1 MTLVDI
7 ISNGGLLC
15 DGDWIEKKDQDVRGK
30 VRLIQLA
37 DIGDGE
43 FKDTSSKYI
52 TLETAERLHC
62 TFLEKGD
69 ILIARLPEPLGRACI
84 FPLEGAYI
92 TAVDIAIL
100 RIKDISINP
109 QYIMYLINSSTF
121 RSQIKQYE
129 SGTTRKRI
137 SRKNLEKIEFSL
149 PNLEIQNRIVA
160 RIEELFSEL
169 DKAVGTLKTTKEQL
183 EVYRQAVL
191 VDIFSQEH
199 PLRQLKEIS
208 VALSGFAFKSKNYT
222 PDGKYTVIKIGNV
235 KDGYLDFSR
244 DKTRTNEVTDRILQ
258 KYLLKQGDCL
268 ITLTGT
274 RGKRDYGFVSM
285 IERQTDYL
293 LNQRVAALRFDT
305 MIALPE
311 FFRYYLSSLNYR
323 NQFFKYETGNVGQGN
338 VGIKALCEPAV
349 PCPPLD
355 TQKKIVDQISDRLSV
370 CDSIEKTV
378 DTALAQADAMR
389 QSILKQAFEG
399 TL

>member
-1 MTLVDI
+1 M
-7 ISNGGLLC
+7 N
-15 DGDWIEKKDQDVRGK
+15 WKK
-30 VRLIQLA
+30 
-37 DIGDGE
+37 
-43 FKDTSSKYI
+43 
-52 TLETAERLHC
+52 
-62 TFLEKGD
+62 
-69 ILIARLPEPLGRACI
+69 EPLGKICK
-84 FPLEGAYI
+84 
-92 TAVDIAIL
+92 T
-100 RIKDISINP
+100 
-109 QYIMYLINSSTF
+109 T
-121 RSQIKQYE
+121 
-129 SGTTRKRI
+129 SGGTP
-137 SRKNLEKIEFSL
+137 SRKNQSYYQNGTIPWVKSGELENNIITTSEEFITEEGLLNSSAKIFPAGTLLIALYWATIGKLAFLGIDAATNQAVCGIFQNENVSL
-149 PNLEIQNRIVA
+149 KYLYYYLLFQRPNLIKQGVGGAQPNISQTILKKLEISYPDSITEQQRIVA

>member
-1 MTLVDI
+1 M
-7 ISNGGLLC
+7 N
-15 DGDWIEKKDQDVRGK
+15 WKK
-30 VRLIQLA
+30 
-37 DIGDGE
+37 
-43 FKDTSSKYI
+43 
-52 TLETAERLHC
+52 
-62 TFLEKGD
+62 
-69 ILIARLPEPLGRACI
+69 EPLGKICK
-84 FPLEGAYI
+84 
-92 TAVDIAIL
+92 T
-100 RIKDISINP
+100 
-109 QYIMYLINSSTF
+109 T
-121 RSQIKQYE
+121 
-129 SGTTRKRI
+129 SGGTP
-137 SRKNLEKIEFSL
+137 SRKNQSYYQNGTIPWVKSGELENNIITTSEEFITEEGLLNSSAKIFPAGTLLIALYGATIGKLAFLGIDAATNQAVCGIFQNENVSL
-149 PNLEIQNRIVA
+149 KYLYYYLLFQRPNLIKQGVGGAQPNISQTILKKLEISYPDSITEQQRIVA

-274 RGKRDYGFVSM
+274 RRKRDYGFVSM

>member
-1 MTLVDI
+1 M
-7 ISNGGLLC
+7 N
-15 DGDWIEKKDQDVRGK
+15 WKK
-30 VRLIQLA
+30 
-37 DIGDGE
+37 
-43 FKDTSSKYI
+43 
-52 TLETAERLHC
+52 
-62 TFLEKGD
+62 
-69 ILIARLPEPLGRACI
+69 EPLGKICK
-84 FPLEGAYI
+84 
-92 TAVDIAIL
+92 T
-100 RIKDISINP
+100 
-109 QYIMYLINSSTF
+109 T
-121 RSQIKQYE
+121 
-129 SGTTRKRI
+129 SGGTP
-137 SRKNLEKIEFSL
+137 SRKNQSYYQNGTIPWVKSGELENNIITTSEEFITEEGLLNSSAKIFPAGTLLIALYGATIGKLAFLGIDAATNQAVCGIFQNENVSL
-149 PNLEIQNRIVA
+149 KYLYYYLLFQRPNLIKQGVGGAQPNISQTILKKLEISYPDSITEQQRIVA

-191 VDIFSQEH
+191 VDIVSQEH

>member
-1 MTLVDI
+1 MQSVKLGSI
-7 ISNGGLLC
+7 I
-15 DGDWIEKKDQDVRGK
+15 
-30 VRLIQLA
+30 
-37 DIGDGE
+37 
-43 FKDTSSKYI
+43 
-52 TLETAERLHC
+52 H
-62 TFLEKGD
+62 LEKGKKAIKLSSVAQNGWLPYVD
-69 ILIARLPEPLGRACI
+69 IHTFETKAVANFTDGEKCLPCKNGEILIVCDGSRSGLVGKAIDGYVGSTLAKISAEGVIPEYLFYYLQEKYPKLNTQKKGTGTPHLNQALLKDEIINIPSVDEQFRTV
-84 FPLEGAYI
+84 AYI
-92 TAVDIAIL
+92 D
-100 RIKDISINP
+100 
-109 QYIMYLINSSTF
+109 
-121 RSQIKQYE
+121 
-129 SGTTRKRI
+129 
-137 SRKNLEKIEFSL
+137 
-149 PNLEIQNRIVA
+149 EIF
-160 RIEELFSEL
+160 LEL
-169 DKAVGTLKTTKEQL
+169 DKVVDTLKTTKEQL

-355 TQKKIVDQISDRLSV
+355 TQKKIVGQISDRLSV

-389 QSILKQAFEG
+389 QSILKQAFEE
-399 TL
+399 

>member
-1 MTLVDI
+1 MYNYIPL
-7 ISNGGLLC
+7 
-15 DGDWIEKKDQDVRGK
+15 EQA
-30 VRLIQLA
+30 A
-37 DIGDGE
+37 DILDSYRKPVNSKERLNLIKGKPLDELFPYYGATGQVGWIDSFLTDGE
-43 FKDTSSKYI
+43 YI
-52 TLETAERLHC
+52 LLGEDGAPFLNPYAE
-62 TFLEKGD
+62 K
-69 ILIARLPEPLGRACI
+69 
-84 FPLEGAYI
+84 AYI
-92 TAVDIAIL
+92 IYGKTWVNNHAHIL
-100 RIKDISINP
+100 RSKTNNEFLC
-109 QYIMYLINSSTF
+109 YYLNYF
-121 RSQIKQYE
+121 NYKNYV
-129 SGTTRKRI
+129 SGTTRLKLTQAQM
-137 SRKNLEKIEFSL
+137 RKIPI
-149 PNLEIQNRIVA
+149 PNIPSDEQSRIVA
-160 RIEELFSEL
+160 HIEELFSEL
-169 DKAVGTLKTTKEQL
+169 DKAVGTLKTIKEQL
-183 EVYRQAVL
+183 DVYRQAVL

-389 QSILKQAFEG
+389 QSILKQAFEEG
-399 TL
+399 IV

>member
-1 MTLVDI
+1 M
-7 ISNGGLLC
+7 N
-15 DGDWIEKKDQDVRGK
+15 WKK
-30 VRLIQLA
+30 
-37 DIGDGE
+37 
-43 FKDTSSKYI
+43 
-52 TLETAERLHC
+52 
-62 TFLEKGD
+62 
-69 ILIARLPEPLGRACI
+69 EPLGKICK
-84 FPLEGAYI
+84 
-92 TAVDIAIL
+92 T
-100 RIKDISINP
+100 
-109 QYIMYLINSSTF
+109 T
-121 RSQIKQYE
+121 
-129 SGTTRKRI
+129 SGGTP
-137 SRKNLEKIEFSL
+137 SRKNQSYYQNGTIPWVKSGELENNIITTSEEFITEEGLLNSSAKIFPAGTLLIALYGATIGKLAFLGIDAATNQAVCGIFQNENVSL
-149 PNLEIQNRIVA
+149 KYLYYYLLFQRPNLIKQGVGGAQPNISQTILKKLEISYPDSITEQQRIVA

-378 DTALAQADAMR
+378 DTCLLYTSPSPRDRTRSRMPSSA
-389 QSILKQAFEG
+389 
-399 TL
+399 

>member
-1 MTLVDI
+1 MNYRKAKLSDI
-7 ISNGGLLC
+7 GKIVSGATPKTKDPDNY
-15 DGDWIEKKDQDVRGK
+15 DGDIAWITP
-30 VRLIQLA
+30 A
-37 DIGDGE
+37 DL
-43 FKDTSSKYI
+43 SKYNKKYISHGARSI
-52 TLETAERLHC
+52 TQKGYDSCSTQLMPKGTVLFSSRAPIGYVAIAENALC
-62 TFLEKGD
+62 TNQGFKSIIPGNDIDSEFLYYQLKYLKKEIQEKG
-69 ILIARLPEPLGRACI
+69 
-84 FPLEGAYI
+84 
-92 TAVDIAIL
+92 
-100 RIKDISINP
+100 
-109 QYIMYLINSSTF
+109 
-121 RSQIKQYE
+121 
-129 SGTTRKRI
+129 SGTTFKEI
-137 SRKNLEKIEFSL
+137 SAKTLGEVFVAVPPLDEQS
-149 PNLEIQNRIVA
+149 RIVA

-169 DKAVGTLKTTKEQL
+169 DKAVDTLKTTKEQL

-191 VDIFSQEH
+191 VDIFSQEY

-244 DKTRTNEVTDRILQ
+244 DKTRTNEVTDKILQ

-389 QSILKQAFEG
+389 QSILKQAFEEKD
-399 TL
+399 

>member
-1 MTLVDI
+1 MQYTEYELGELLPFEQPTAYIVKSIDYSDAYATPVLTAGKSFILGKTNETDGIFDQLPVIIFDDFTTATQFVNFRFKVKSSAMKILHINTDLVI
-7 ISNGGLLC
+7 P
-15 DGDWIEKKDQDVRGK
+15 
-30 VRLIQLA
+30 
-37 DIGDGE
+37 
-43 FKDTSSKYI
+43 KYI
-52 TLETAERLHC
+52 FYRLQIIQFDHS
-62 TFLEKGD
+62 THKRYW
-69 ILIARLPEPLGRACI
+69 IQSYSKIKVLIPPLDEQ
-84 FPLEGAYI
+84 F
-92 TAVDIAIL
+92 
-100 RIKDISINP
+100 
-109 QYIMYLINSSTF
+109 
-121 RSQIKQYE
+121 
-129 SGTTRKRI
+129 
-137 SRKNLEKIEFSL
+137 
-149 PNLEIQNRIVA
+149 RIVA
-160 RIEELFSEL
+160 HIEELFSEL
-169 DKAVGTLKTTKEQL
+169 DKAVDTLKTTKEQL

-191 VDIFSQEH
+191 VDIFSQEY

-244 DKTRTNEVTDRILQ
+244 DKTRTNEVTDKILQ

-355 TQKKIVDQISDRLSV
+355 TQKNIVDQISDRLSV

-399 TL
+399 

>member
-1 MTLVDI
+1 M
-7 ISNGGLLC
+7 N
-15 DGDWIEKKDQDVRGK
+15 WKK
-30 VRLIQLA
+30 
-37 DIGDGE
+37 
-43 FKDTSSKYI
+43 
-52 TLETAERLHC
+52 
-62 TFLEKGD
+62 
-69 ILIARLPEPLGRACI
+69 EPLGKICK
-84 FPLEGAYI
+84 
-92 TAVDIAIL
+92 T
-100 RIKDISINP
+100 
-109 QYIMYLINSSTF
+109 T
-121 RSQIKQYE
+121 
-129 SGTTRKRI
+129 SGGTP
-137 SRKNLEKIEFSL
+137 SRKNQSYYQNGTIPWVKSGELENNIITTSEEFITEEGLLNSSAKIFPAGTLLIALYGATIGKLAFLGIDAATNQAVCGIFQNENVSL
-149 PNLEIQNRIVA
+149 KYLYYYLLFQRPNLIKQGVGGAQPNISQTILKKLEISYPDSITEQQRIVA

-183 EVYRQAVL
+183 EIYRQAVL

>member
-1 MTLVDI
+1 MQSVKLGSI
-7 ISNGGLLC
+7 I
-15 DGDWIEKKDQDVRGK
+15 
-30 VRLIQLA
+30 
-37 DIGDGE
+37 
-43 FKDTSSKYI
+43 
-52 TLETAERLHC
+52 H
-62 TFLEKGD
+62 LEKGKKAIKLSSVAQNGWLPYVD
-69 ILIARLPEPLGRACI
+69 IHTFETKAVANFTDGEKCLPCKNGEILIVCDGSRSGLVGKAIDGYVGSTLAKISAEGVIPEYLFYYLQEKYPKLNTQKKGTGTPHLNQALLKDEI
-84 FPLEGAYI
+84 INIPSVDEQFHTVAYI
-92 TAVDIAIL
+92 D
-100 RIKDISINP
+100 
-109 QYIMYLINSSTF
+109 
-121 RSQIKQYE
+121 
-129 SGTTRKRI
+129 
-137 SRKNLEKIEFSL
+137 
-149 PNLEIQNRIVA
+149 EIF
-160 RIEELFSEL
+160 LEL
-169 DKAVGTLKTTKEQL
+169 DKIVDTLKTTKEQL

-191 VDIFSQEH
+191 VDIFSQEY

-244 DKTRTNEVTDRILQ
+244 DKTRTNEVTDKILQ

-370 CDSIEKTV
+370 CDSIEKKV

-389 QSILKQAFEG
+389 QSILKQAFEA
-399 TL
+399 

>member
-1 MTLVDI
+1 MYPIKKLQDCATI
-7 ISNGGLLC
+7 IAGQSP
-15 DGDWIEKKDQDVRGK
+15 E
-30 VRLIQLA
+30 
-37 DIGDGE
+37 
-43 FKDTSSKYI
+43 SKYYNSTGEGI
-52 TLETAERLHC
+52 PFFQGKADFGELYPKIRVYCSSPTKIAQYN
-62 TFLEKGD
+62 D
-69 ILIARLPEPLGRACI
+69 ILLSVRAPVGPTNLSPGTVCIGRGLA
-84 FPLEGAYI
+84 
-92 TAVDIAIL
+92 AIRPDDSL
-100 RIKDISINP
+100 DLK
-109 QYIMYLINSSTF
+109 YLLYYF
-121 RSQIKQYE
+121 RYFETQLSAKGT
-129 SGTTRKRI
+129 GTTFKAI
-137 SRKNLEKIEFSL
+137 NQKLIKNLEIPIPPLNEQF
-149 PNLEIQNRIVA
+149 RIIA

-169 DKAVGTLKTTKEQL
+169 DKAVDTLKTTKEQL

-191 VDIFSQEH
+191 VDIFSQEY

-244 DKTRTNEVTDRILQ
+244 DKTRTNEVTDKILQ

-378 DTALAQADAMR
+378 NTALAQADAMR
-389 QSILKQAFEG
+389 QSILKQAFKEG
-399 TL
+399 SI

>member
-1 MTLVDI
+1 M
-7 ISNGGLLC
+7 N
-15 DGDWIEKKDQDVRGK
+15 WKK
-30 VRLIQLA
+30 
-37 DIGDGE
+37 
-43 FKDTSSKYI
+43 
-52 TLETAERLHC
+52 
-62 TFLEKGD
+62 
-69 ILIARLPEPLGRACI
+69 EPLGKICK
-84 FPLEGAYI
+84 
-92 TAVDIAIL
+92 T
-100 RIKDISINP
+100 
-109 QYIMYLINSSTF
+109 T
-121 RSQIKQYE
+121 
-129 SGTTRKRI
+129 SGGTP
-137 SRKNLEKIEFSL
+137 SRKNQSYYQNGTIPWVKSGELENNIITTSEEFITEEGLLNSSAKIFPAGTLLIALYGATIRKLAFLGIDAATNQAVCGIFQNENVSL
-149 PNLEIQNRIVA
+149 KYLYYYLLFQRPNLIKQGVGGAQPNISQTILKKLEISYPDSITEQQRIVA

>member
-1 MTLVDI
+1 M
-7 ISNGGLLC
+7 N
-15 DGDWIEKKDQDVRGK
+15 WKK
-30 VRLIQLA
+30 
-37 DIGDGE
+37 
-43 FKDTSSKYI
+43 
-52 TLETAERLHC
+52 
-62 TFLEKGD
+62 
-69 ILIARLPEPLGRACI
+69 EPLGKICK
-84 FPLEGAYI
+84 
-92 TAVDIAIL
+92 T
-100 RIKDISINP
+100 
-109 QYIMYLINSSTF
+109 T
-121 RSQIKQYE
+121 
-129 SGTTRKRI
+129 SGGTP
-137 SRKNLEKIEFSL
+137 SRKNQSYYQNGTIPWVKSGELENNIITTSEEFITEEGLLNSSAKIFPAGTLLIALYGATIGKLAFLGIDAATNQAVCGIFQNENVSL
-149 PNLEIQNRIVA
+149 KYLYYYLLFQRPNLIKQGVGGAQPNISQTILKKSEISYPDSITEQQRIVA

>member
-1 MTLVDI
+1 MYPIKKLQDCATI
-7 ISNGGLLC
+7 IAGQSPESKYYNSTGEGIPFFQGKADFGELYP
-15 DGDWIEKKDQDVRGK
+15 K
-30 VRLIQLA
+30 VRVYC
-37 DIGDGE
+37 
-43 FKDTSSKYI
+43 SSPTKIAQYN
-52 TLETAERLHC
+52 
-62 TFLEKGD
+62 D
-69 ILIARLPEPLGRACI
+69 ILLSVRAPVGPTNLSPGTVCIGRGLA
-84 FPLEGAYI
+84 
-92 TAVDIAIL
+92 AIRPDDSL
-100 RIKDISINP
+100 DLK
-109 QYIMYLINSSTF
+109 YLLYYF
-121 RSQIKQYE
+121 RYFETQLSAKGT
-129 SGTTRKRI
+129 GTTFKAI
-137 SRKNLEKIEFSL
+137 NQKLIKNLEIPIPPLNEQF
-149 PNLEIQNRIVA
+149 RIVA

-169 DKAVGTLKTTKEQL
+169 DKAVDTLKTTKEQL

-399 TL
+399 TM

>member
-1 MTLVDI
+1 MQSVKLGSI
-7 ISNGGLLC
+7 I
-15 DGDWIEKKDQDVRGK
+15 
-30 VRLIQLA
+30 
-37 DIGDGE
+37 
-43 FKDTSSKYI
+43 
-52 TLETAERLHC
+52 H
-62 TFLEKGD
+62 LEKGKKAIKLSSVAQNGWLPYVD
-69 ILIARLPEPLGRACI
+69 IHTFETKAVANFTDGEKCLPCKNGEILIVCDGSRSGLVGKAIDGYVGSTLAKISAEGVIPEYLFYYLQEKYPKLNTQKKGTGTPHLNQALLKDEIINIPSVDEQFRTV
-84 FPLEGAYI
+84 AYI
-92 TAVDIAIL
+92 D
-100 RIKDISINP
+100 
-109 QYIMYLINSSTF
+109 
-121 RSQIKQYE
+121 
-129 SGTTRKRI
+129 
-137 SRKNLEKIEFSL
+137 
-149 PNLEIQNRIVA
+149 EIF
-160 RIEELFSEL
+160 LEL
-169 DKAVGTLKTTKEQL
+169 DKVVDTLKTTKEQL

-355 TQKKIVDQISDRLSV
+355 TQKKIVGQISDRLSV

-389 QSILKQAFEG
+389 QSI
-399 TL
+399 

>member
-1 MTLVDI
+1 MGPTIGKLAFLGIDAATNQAVCGI
-7 ISNGGLLC
+7 FQNENVSLKYLYYYLLF
-15 DGDWIEKKDQDVRGK
+15 QRPN
-30 VRLIQLA
+30 L
-37 DIGDGE
+37 
-43 FKDTSSKYI
+43 
-52 TLETAERLHC
+52 
-62 TFLEKGD
+62 
-69 ILIARLPEPLGRACI
+69 
-84 FPLEGAYI
+84 
-92 TAVDIAIL
+92 
-100 RIKDISINP
+100 
-109 QYIMYLINSSTF
+109 
-121 RSQIKQYE
+121 IKQ
-129 SGTTRKRI
+129 GVGGAQPNI
-137 SRKNLEKIEFSL
+137 SQTILKK
-149 PNLEIQNRIVA
+149 LEISYPDSITEQQRIVA

-268 ITLTGT
+268 ITLTRT

>member
-1 MTLVDI
+1 M
-7 ISNGGLLC
+7 ISSNMKWKEVLEIKSG
-15 DGDWIEKKDQDVRGK
+15 KNQKDV
-30 VRLIQLA
+30 A
-37 DIGDGE
+37 DINGCYPIYGSGGIIGYSKE
-43 FKDTSSKYI
+43 YLCPAGTTIIGRKGTINSPLYVNEPFWNVDTAFGLIPSQQLVSKYLYYFCCYFNFKALDKSTTI
-52 TLETAERLHC
+52 PSLAKRDLENVEM
-62 TFLEKGD
+62 
-69 ILIARLPEPLGRACI
+69 PVPPLDEQTC
-84 FPLEGAYI
+84 
-92 TAVDIAIL
+92 
-100 RIKDISINP
+100 
-109 QYIMYLINSSTF
+109 
-121 RSQIKQYE
+121 
-129 SGTTRKRI
+129 
-137 SRKNLEKIEFSL
+137 
-149 PNLEIQNRIVA
+149 IVA
-160 RIEELFSEL
+160 YIEELFSEL
-169 DKAVGTLKTTKEQL
+169 DKAVDTLKTTKEQL

-191 VDIFSQEH
+191 VDIFSQEY

-244 DKTRTNEVTDRILQ
+244 DKTRTNEVTDKILQ

-389 QSILKQAFEG
+389 QSILKQAFEA
-399 TL
+399 

>member
-43 FKDTSSKYI
+43 FKDKSSKYI

-160 RIEELFSEL
+160 RIEELFSKL
-169 DKAVGTLKTTKEQL
+169 DKAVDTLKTTKEQL
-183 EVYRQAVL
+183 AVYRQAVL
-191 VDIFSQEH
+191 KNAFSNIAEYIPFGKITSSRLGKMLDKQKNVDVPCKYLRNINVRWFSFDLSDLLDMKIEE
-199 PLRQLKEIS
+199 KE
-208 VALSGFAFKSKNYT
+208 FE
-222 PDGKYTVIKIGNV
+222 KYTLCKNDLVICEGGEPGRCAVWEKDETIFYQKALHRVRFTIKAEPRFYMYYLWYITQSGLINRFYTGTGIKHLTGQSLEKIPV
-235 KDGYLDFSR
+235 P
-244 DKTRTNEVTDRILQ
+244 VTDIGEQ
-258 KYLLKQGDCL
+258 KRLLEL
-268 ITLTGT
+268 IE
-274 RGKRDYGFVSM
+274 M
-285 IERQTDYL
+285 
-293 LNQRVAALRFDT
+293 
-305 MIALPE
+305 
-311 FFRYYLSSLNYR
+311 
-323 NQFFKYETGNVGQGN
+323 
-338 VGIKALCEPAV
+338 
-349 PCPPLD
+349 
-355 TQKKIVDQISDRLSV
+355 RLSV
-370 CDSIEKTV
+370 CDNIEKTV
-378 DTALAQADAMR
+378 DAALAQADAMR

-399 TL
+399 KI

>member
-1 MTLVDI
+1 MQSVKLGSI
-7 ISNGGLLC
+7 I
-15 DGDWIEKKDQDVRGK
+15 
-30 VRLIQLA
+30 
-37 DIGDGE
+37 
-43 FKDTSSKYI
+43 
-52 TLETAERLHC
+52 H
-62 TFLEKGD
+62 LEKGKKAIKLSSVAQNGWLPYVD
-69 ILIARLPEPLGRACI
+69 IHTFETKAVANFTDGEKCLPCKNGEILIVCDGSRSGLVGKAIDGYVGSTLAKISAEGVIPEYLFYYLQEKYPKLNTQKKGTGTPHLNQALLKDEIINIPSVDEQFRTV
-84 FPLEGAYI
+84 AYI
-92 TAVDIAIL
+92 D
-100 RIKDISINP
+100 
-109 QYIMYLINSSTF
+109 
-121 RSQIKQYE
+121 
-129 SGTTRKRI
+129 
-137 SRKNLEKIEFSL
+137 
-149 PNLEIQNRIVA
+149 EIF
-160 RIEELFSEL
+160 LEL
-169 DKAVGTLKTTKEQL
+169 DKVVDTLKTTKEQL

-355 TQKKIVDQISDRLSV
+355 TQKKIVGQISDRLSV

-389 QSILKQAFEG
+389 QSILKQALKEG
-399 TL
+399 SI

>member
-1 MTLVDI
+1 MIAVLVANFTDGEKCLPCK
-7 ISNGGLLC
+7 NGEILIVC
-15 DGDWIEKKDQDVRGK
+15 DGSRSGLVGKAIDGYVGSTLAKISAEGVIPEYLFYYLQEKYPKLNTQKKGTGTPHLNQALLKDEIINIPSVDEQFHTV
-30 VRLIQLA
+30 
-37 DIGDGE
+37 
-43 FKDTSSKYI
+43 
-52 TLETAERLHC
+52 
-62 TFLEKGD
+62 
-69 ILIARLPEPLGRACI
+69 
-84 FPLEGAYI
+84 AYI
-92 TAVDIAIL
+92 D
-100 RIKDISINP
+100 
-109 QYIMYLINSSTF
+109 
-121 RSQIKQYE
+121 
-129 SGTTRKRI
+129 
-137 SRKNLEKIEFSL
+137 
-149 PNLEIQNRIVA
+149 EIF
-160 RIEELFSEL
+160 LEL
-169 DKAVGTLKTTKEQL
+169 DKVVDTLKTTKEQL

-399 TL
+399 TM